1 MDDLN
6 KYMNNVSTISALRE
20 KTQLLIDTKEA
31 YLKQEPLKILSA
43 IELEDNRKMT
53 DSYKEAVDRNNML
66 MDFVMEIKNEIFKMK
81 LVKESIDRNTQ
92 VGLNQLK
99 VIDNFINILNDILN
113 IMYDE
118 KSKLDRIV
126 RYYEKT
132 FNYYN
137 VY

>member
-66 MDFVMEIKNEIFKMK
+66 IDFVMEIKNEIFKMK

-99 VIDNFINILNDILN
+99 VIDSFINILNDILN

-118 KSKLDRIV
+118 KSKLDRVV

>member
-43 IELEDNRKMT
+43 IELEDNKKMT
-53 DSYKEAVDRNNML
+53 DSYKEVVDRNNML
-66 MDFVMEIKNEIFKMK
+66 IDFVMEIKNEIFKMK

-99 VIDNFINILNDILN
+99 VIDSFINILNDILN

>member
-53 DSYKEAVDRNNML
+53 DSYKETVDRNNML

>member
-20 KTQLLIDTKEA
+20 KTQLLIDIKEA

-66 MDFVMEIKNEIFKMK
+66 IDFVMEIKNEIFKMK

-99 VIDNFINILNDILN
+99 VIDSFINILNDILN

>member
-20 KTQLLIDTKEA
+20 KVQLLVDTKEA
-31 YLKQEPLKILSA
+31 YLKQEPLKVLSA
-43 IELEDNRKMT
+43 VELEDNKKMT
-53 DSYKEAVDRNNML
+53 DRYKDAVDRNNML
-66 MDFVMEIKNEIFKMK
+66 IDFVMEIKNEIFKMK

-99 VIDNFINILNDILN
+99 VIDSFINILNDILN

>member
-31 YLKQEPLKILSA
+31 YLKQGPLKILSA

-66 MDFVMEIKNEIFKMK
+66 IDLVMEIKNEIFKMK

-99 VIDNFINILNDILN
+99 VIDSFINILNDILN

>member
-20 KTQLLIDTKEA
+20 KTQVLVDTKEA

-43 IELEDNRKMT
+43 VELEDNKKMT
-53 DSYKEAVDRNNML
+53 DSYKDAVDRNNML

-81 LVKESIDRNTQ
+81 LVKESIDRNTH

-99 VIDNFINILNDILN
+99 VIDSFINILNDILN

>member
-43 IELEDNRKMT
+43 VELEDNKKMT
-53 DSYKEAVDRNNML
+53 DSYKDAVDRNNML
-66 MDFVMEIKNEIFKMK
+66 IDFVMEIKNEIFKMK

-99 VIDNFINILNDILN
+99 VIDSFINILNDILN

>member
-20 KTQLLIDTKEA
+20 KIQVLVDTKET

-43 IELEDNRKMT
+43 VELEDNKKMT
-53 DSYKEAVDRNNML
+53 DSYKDAVDRNNML

-81 LVKESIDRNTQ
+81 LIKESIDRNTQ

-99 VIDNFINILNDILN
+99 VIDSFINILNDILN

>member
-66 MDFVMEIKNEIFKMK
+66 IDFIMEIKNEIFKMK

-99 VIDNFINILNDILN
+99 VIDSFINILNDILN

>member
-20 KTQLLIDTKEA
+20 KIQVLVDAKET

-43 IELEDNRKMT
+43 VELEDNKKMT

-81 LVKESIDRNTQ
+81 LIKESIDRNTQ

-99 VIDNFINILNDILN
+99 VIDSFINILNDILN

>member
-20 KTQLLIDTKEA
+20 KTQLLVDTKEA

-66 MDFVMEIKNEIFKMK
+66 IDFIMEIKNEIFKMK

-99 VIDNFINILNDILN
+99 VIDSFINILNDILN

>member
-99 VIDNFINILNDILN
+99 VIDSFINILNDILN

>member
-43 IELEDNRKMT
+43 IELEDNKKMT

-66 MDFVMEIKNEIFKMK
+66 VDFVMEIKNEIFKMK

-99 VIDNFINILNDILN
+99 VIDSFINILNDILN

>member
-66 MDFVMEIKNEIFKMK
+66 VDFVMEIKNEIFKMK

-99 VIDNFINILNDILN
+99 VIDSFINILNDILN

>member
-66 MDFVMEIKNEIFKMK
+66 IDLVMEIKNEIFKMK

-99 VIDNFINILNDILN
+99 VIDSFINILNDILN

>member
-6 KYMNNVSTISALRE
+6 KYMNNISTISALRE
-20 KTQLLIDTKEA
+20 KTQVLVNAKET

-66 MDFVMEIKNEIFKMK
+66 IDFIMEIKNEIFKMK

-99 VIDNFINILNDILN
+99 VIDSFINILNDILN

>member
-53 DSYKEAVDRNNML
+53 DSYKEAVNRNNML
-66 MDFVMEIKNEIFKMK
+66 IDLVMEIKNEIFKMK

-99 VIDNFINILNDILN
+99 VIDSFINILNDILN

>member
-43 IELEDNRKMT
+43 IELEDNKKMT
-53 DSYKEAVDRNNML
+53 DSYKEAVGRNNML
-66 MDFVMEIKNEIFKMK
+66 IDFVMEIKNEIFKMK

-99 VIDNFINILNDILN
+99 VIDSFINILNDILN

>member
-43 IELEDNRKMT
+43 IELEDNKKMT

-66 MDFVMEIKNEIFKMK
+66 VDFVMEIKNEIFKMK

-92 VGLNQLK
+92 VGLNQLR
-99 VIDNFINILNDILN
+99 VIDSFINILNDILN

>member
-43 IELEDNRKMT
+43 IELEDNKKMT
-53 DSYKEAVDRNNML
+53 DSYKEAVDRNNKIV
-66 MDFVMEIKNEIFKMK
+66 DFVMEIKNEIFKMK

-99 VIDNFINILNDILN
+99 VIDSFINILNDILN

>member
-20 KTQLLIDTKEA
+20 KVQILVDAKET
-31 YLKQEPLKILSA
+31 YLKQESLKILSA
-43 IELEDNRKMT
+43 VELEDNKKMT
-53 DSYKEAVDRNNML
+53 DSYKDAVDRNNML

-81 LVKESIDRNTQ
+81 LIKESIDRNTQ

-99 VIDNFINILNDILN
+99 VIDSFINILNDILN

>member
-20 KTQLLIDTKEA
+20 KVQILVDAKET
-31 YLKQEPLKILSA
+31 YLKQESLKILSA
-43 IELEDNRKMT
+43 VELEDNKKMT
-53 DSYKEAVDRNNML
+53 DSYKDAVDRNNML
-66 MDFVMEIKNEIFKMK
+66 MDFIMEIKNEIFKMK
-81 LVKESIDRNTQ
+81 LIKESIDRNTQ

-99 VIDNFINILNDILN
+99 VIDSFINILNDILN

>member
-66 MDFVMEIKNEIFKMK
+66 IDLVMEIKNEIFKMK

-99 VIDNFINILNDILN
+99 VIDSFINILNDILN

-118 KSKLDRIV
+118 KSKLDRVV

>member
-43 IELEDNRKMT
+43 IELEDNKKMT
-53 DSYKEAVDRNNML
+53 DSYKEAVDRNSML
-66 MDFVMEIKNEIFKMK
+66 VDFVMEIKNEIFKMK

-99 VIDNFINILNDILN
+99 VIDSFINILNDILN

-118 KSKLDRIV
+118 KSKLDRVV

>member
-20 KTQLLIDTKEA
+20 KTQLIIYTKEA

-66 MDFVMEIKNEIFKMK
+66 IDLVMEIKNEIFKMK

-99 VIDNFINILNDILN
+99 VIDSFINILNDILN

>member
-1 MDDLN
+1 
-6 KYMNNVSTISALRE
+6 
-20 KTQLLIDTKEA
+20 
-31 YLKQEPLKILSA
+31 
-43 IELEDNRKMT
+43 
-53 DSYKEAVDRNNML
+53 
-66 MDFVMEIKNEIFKMK
+66 MK

-99 VIDNFINILNDILN
+99 VIDSFINILNDILN

>member
-43 IELEDNRKMT
+43 IELEDNKKMT

-66 MDFVMEIKNEIFKMK
+66 IDLVMEIKNEIFKMK

-99 VIDNFINILNDILN
+99 VIDSFINILNDILN

>member
-43 IELEDNRKMT
+43 IELEDNKKMT

-66 MDFVMEIKNEIFKMK
+66 IDFVMEIKNEIFKMK

-99 VIDNFINILNDILN
+99 VIDSFINILNDILN

>member
-20 KTQLLIDTKEA
+20 KIQVLVDTKET

-43 IELEDNRKMT
+43 VELEDNKKMT

-81 LVKESIDRNTQ
+81 LIKESIDRNTQ

-99 VIDNFINILNDILN
+99 VIDSFINILNDILN

>member
-53 DSYKEAVDRNNML
+53 DSYKEAVDRNNTL
-66 MDFVMEIKNEIFKMK
+66 IDFVMEIKNEIFKMK

-99 VIDNFINILNDILN
+99 VIDSFINILNDILN

>member
-66 MDFVMEIKNEIFKMK
+66 IDFVMEIKNEIFKMK

-99 VIDNFINILNDILN
+99 VIDSFINILNDILN

>member
-53 DSYKEAVDRNNML
+53 DSYKEAVDRN
-66 MDFVMEIKNEIFKMK
+66 
-81 LVKESIDRNTQ
+81 
-92 VGLNQLK
+92 
-99 VIDNFINILNDILN
+99 
-113 IMYDE
+113 
-118 KSKLDRIV
+118 
-126 RYYEKT
+126 
-132 FNYYN
+132 
-137 VY
+137 

>member
-43 IELEDNRKMT
+43 IELEDNKKVT

-66 MDFVMEIKNEIFKMK
+66 IDFVMEIKNEIFKMK

-99 VIDNFINILNDILN
+99 VIDSFINILNDILN